1 VLSRS
6 LALGLTGL
14 AILWVVL
21 LLAAP
26 YLMSRVDRPP
36 GLAAVYG
43 AAGLICHQHPDR
55 SFAIAGSQMPVCAR
69 CTGLYVSGAAGAVA
83 AFLVGVRRVQAGSRG
98 VRVVLALA
106 AAPTAVTVAIEWF
119 GLAFP
124 SNVARAA
131 ASVPLGAAAGWI
143 FVQLLRAAPNVRG
156 RPERGS
162 RGRVPDM
169 IA

>member
-1 VLSRS
+1 MLGVLSRS
-6 LALGLTGL
+6 LAVGLTGL
-14 AILWVVL
+14 AVLWVVI

-26 YLMSRVDRPP
+26 SLLSRRDRSPW
-36 GLAAVYG
+36 LAAVYG
-43 AAGLICHQHPDR
+43 AAGLICHQRPDR
-55 SFAIAGSQMPVCAR
+55 SFAIGGSLMPVCAR
-69 CTGLYVSGAAGAVA
+69 CTGLYLSGAAGAVA

-131 ASVPLGAAAGWI
+131 AAVPLGAAAGWI
-143 FVQLLRAAPNVRG
+143 FVQLLLAAPNAG
-156 RPERGS
+156 GGPERGS
-162 RGRVPDM
+162 RGESL
-169 IA
+169 I